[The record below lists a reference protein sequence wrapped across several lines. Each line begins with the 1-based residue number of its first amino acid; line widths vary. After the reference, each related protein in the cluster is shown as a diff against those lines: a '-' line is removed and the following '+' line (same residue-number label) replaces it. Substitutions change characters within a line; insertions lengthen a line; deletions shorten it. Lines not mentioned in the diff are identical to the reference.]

1 MFSVVIGIYIIM
13 AIIAIKAGIATTMSC
28 KVIEAVYEYNT
39 DQLLK
44 VIEGDTDF
52 VLMNYED
59 TSIVKLI
66 FFDWTFQ
73 YKNTLKNSSDYELC
87 KPYIKKVFR
96 RRKNDD

>member
-1 MFSVVIGIYIIM
+1 MFSVLIGIYIIM
-13 AIIAIKAGIATTMSC
+13 VIIIIKAGIATTMSC
-28 KVIEAVYEYNT
+28 RVIEAVYKYNEA
-39 DQLLK
+39 QILK

-66 FFDWTFQ
+66 FFDWTFR

-87 KPYIKKVFR
+87 KPYIKKVFS
-96 RRKNDD
+96 RRKNND